1 MVNGDWR
8 ILFPHVI
15 ITHLTVVQS
24 DHKPLLLKTNPSV
37 LNRPKTFR
45 FVNMW
50 IRDPWATDIIFSSWN
65 DRVRGSLFF
74 SSIEKIRKTKTVLR
88 VWNKKV
94 FGHVKESIEEKKA
107 IIESLQN
114 QTQTA
119 ENLAIE
125 NLIQNE
131 LDEILKREEI
141 L

>member
-1 MVNGDWR
+1 MNG
-8 ILFPHVI
+8 
-15 ITHLTVVQS
+15 Q
-24 DHKPLLLKTNPSV
+24 
-37 LNRPKTFR
+37 
-45 FVNMW
+45 
-50 IRDPWATDIIFSSWN
+50 
-65 DRVRGSLFF
+65 VRGFLPF
-74 SSIEKIRKTKTVLR
+74 SFIEKIRKSKIALR
-88 VWNKKV
+88 VWNKNV
-94 FGHVKESIEEKKA
+94 FGHVKEFIEEKKA